1 MKKKNNQKT
10 RKKSLKILVDF
21 NNFIRDEV
29 VEPGQKKSFNL
40 KARDVKLAIDDEKKK
55 PINLN
60 NALVNDSKGIFM
72 QQIK

>member
-1 MKKKNNQKT
+1 MKKKKNQKT

>member
-55 PINLN
+55 AINLN

>member
-1 MKKKNNQKT
+1 MKKKKNQKT

-60 NALVNDSKGIFM
+60 NALVNNSKGIFM